1 MEEGGRGGKEG
12 RGRRPE
18 GTKERGTWE
27 GSLPSDTP
35 QQRPKGSESY
45 EEDINKNKKFV
56 KEVSEFLSELWDF

>member
-1 MEEGGRGGKEG
+1 MEEGGRGGKVG

-35 QQRPKGSESY
+35 HQRPK
-45 EEDINKNKKFV
+45 DPKAMKKILIRI
-56 KEVSEFLSELWDF
+56 KSS

>member
-1 MEEGGRGGKEG
+1 MEEGRGKEG

-35 QQRPKGSESY
+35 QQRPK
-45 EEDINKNKKFV
+45 DPKDMKKTLIRI
-56 KEVSEFLSELWDF
+56 KSS